1 MRNNAR
7 QWNFNCRAFFC
18 LVPLLLAPWAGAFG
32 DVTGLRGA
40 AIMVTEKGSRA
51 LIETRDGE
59 QHWYR
64 AGDQLAAGTI
74 EAVTEAEVVLQAAN
88 GRYHLPLRGDPVAVS
103 EAASEP
109 SVPPSRHQFREFQV
123 LALLSEINSVDPG
136 PGESYEAAAA
146 RTLNSALG
154 LGGNARIT
162 AVGRVQVATAEEAR
176 RELQR
181 QLGQAEADPVRLTLE
196 NDYLKDMYVMPQ

>member
-1 MRNNAR
+1 MRKNAR
-7 QWNFNCRAFFC
+7 YTNRRRRAFLC
-18 LVPLLLAPWAGAFG
+18 LLPIFFVPWPGVFA
-32 DVTGLRGA
+32 DVTELRVA
-40 AIMVTEKGSRA
+40 AIIAIEGGSKA
-51 LIETRDGE
+51 LIESRDGE
-59 QHWYR
+59 QQWYGLGDAI
-64 AGDQLAAGTI
+64 AGATI
-74 EAVTEAEVVLQAAN
+74 TAIAEHEILLEGPG
-88 GRYHLPLRGDPVAVS
+88 GRYRLPLRGDPVAAS

-109 SVPPSRHQFREFQV
+109 AVPPSRHQFREFQV

-181 QLGQAEADPVRLTLE
+181 QLGQAEADPVRLTLA
-196 NDYLKDMYVMPQ
+196 NDYLEDMYVMPQ